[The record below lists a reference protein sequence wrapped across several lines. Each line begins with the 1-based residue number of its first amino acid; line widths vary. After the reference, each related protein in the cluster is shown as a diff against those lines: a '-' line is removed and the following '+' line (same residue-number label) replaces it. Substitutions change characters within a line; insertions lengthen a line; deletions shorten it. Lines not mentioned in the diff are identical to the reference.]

1 MLNQHVST
9 VLSNRHETTIVLLAM
24 KRAFCSTVNRKKR
37 RSAFYLHQQAMGI
50 MSKEE
55 WPVFMNTLKDPLPAC
70 FRIHSDCSFK
80 DQ

>member
-1 MLNQHVST
+1 MLPTRDPTNAPYAT
-9 VLSNRHETTIVLLAM
+9 
-24 KRAFCSTVNRKKR
+24 
-37 RSAFYLHQQAMGI
+37 QAMGI

-55 WPVFMNTLKDPLPAC
+55 WPVFMKTLKDPLPAC